1 MWHAFNLETGK
12 TESKF
17 IWMKKKAQI
26 IWVIPSHCMYSSSC
40 FAHYNKIKQIKHHYI
55 YKICTSISLWLHFTS
70 FGGVQLKNTWR
81 SLQLSELA
89 PADPAKS
96 FLFCSSD
103 KEEDHISTGACMSA
117 EVYPNG
123 WFYSSSEVCALVH
136 RRAALR
142 DSEWFRPLS
151 LIMESY

>member
-1 MWHAFNLETGK
+1 MWHAFHLETGK
-12 TESKF
+12 AESMF

-26 IWVIPSHCMYSSSC
+26 TWVIPSQRVHFPSL
-40 FAHYNKIKQIKHHYI
+40 FAHYNRITQMKHPYI
-55 YKICTSISLWLHFTS
+55 SNIHTSTSQWLLFS
-70 FGGVQLKNTWR
+70 SDLVACSPKDTWR
-81 SLQLSELA
+81 KLQLS

-103 KEEDHISTGACMSA
+103 QEEDHISTGVCMSA